1 MTVIGVKKEITQMIE
16 QLLETVERSLME
28 KVDELMTKTCQRMQE
43 EINELKDTTEDIKNE
58 VLRMKKA
65 QIDMRNNIPEEI
77 KKSEERTEKRMVE
90 LIKEKRGTEGK
101 QLEEVKMEF
110 INERLREIWKEK
122 ETEIRMFEKIDA
134 RIEQMEKVQRKKNVV
149 VYNLPESEEEQA
161 RDRYKEDE
169 IACRKIFEIM
179 EMENI
184 EQKQLIRLGK
194 REEYKIRPVL
204 VKLKDEEAAKE
215 DLVRAKRLRFSEQ
228 YAGVFISKDLSRAER
243 EREKNLRKELKEL
256 RKNET
261 EEEWY
266 KIKNGK
272 IVKERIERRGRGRNW
287 IGYRGGRRDLE

>member
-1 MTVIGVKKEITQMIE
+1 
-16 QLLETVERSLME
+16 
-28 KVDELMTKTCQRMQE
+28 
-43 EINELKDTTEDIKNE
+43 
-58 VLRMKKA
+58 
-65 QIDMRNNIPEEI
+65 
-77 KKSEERTEKRMVE
+77 MVE

-101 QLEEVKMEF
+101 QLEEVK
-110 INERLREIWKEK
+110 
-122 ETEIRMFEKIDA
+122 
-134 RIEQMEKVQRKKNVV
+134 MEKVQRKKNVV

-161 RDRYKEDE
+161 RDRYKGYE
-169 IACRKIFEIM
+169 IVCRKIFEVM

-215 DLVRAKRLRFSEQ
+215 VLVRAKRLRFSEQ

-256 RKNET
+256 RENET

-266 KIKNGK
+266 KIKKWENSK
-272 IVKERIERRGRGRNW
+272 RKDRKERTR
-287 IGYRGGRRDLE
+287 

>member
-1 MTVIGVKKEITQMIE
+1 
-16 QLLETVERSLME
+16 
-28 KVDELMTKTCQRMQE
+28 
-43 EINELKDTTEDIKNE
+43 
-58 VLRMKKA
+58 
-65 QIDMRNNIPEEI
+65 
-77 KKSEERTEKRMVE
+77 
-90 LIKEKRGTEGK
+90 
-101 QLEEVKMEF
+101 MEF
-110 INERLREIWKEK
+110 INEGLREIWKEK

-134 RIEQMEKVQRKKNVV
+134 RIKQMEKVQRKKNVV

-169 IACRKIFEIM
+169 IACRKIFEVM

-204 VKLKDEEAAKE
+204 VKLKEV
-215 DLVRAKRLRFSEQ
+215 LVRAKRLRFSEQ

-256 RKNET
+256 RENET

-272 IVKERIERRGRGRNW
+272 IVKERRGRGRNW
-287 IGYRGGRRDLE
+287 RGYRGGRRDLE